1 MNYGTIRKNK
11 TMKLATIGVIAM
23 WLLSILSLI
32 LGIWSKD
39 IGFIINSILVLSTTI
54 ITTYNLVSTI
64 RE

>member
-1 MNYGTIRKNK
+1 
-11 TMKLATIGVIAM
+11 MKLAIVGVIVM

-39 IGFIINSILVLSTTI
+39 NVFIGNSISALVITI
-54 ITTYNLVSTI
+54 TPTYNLVSTI

>member
-1 MNYGTIRKNK
+1 
-11 TMKLATIGVIAM
+11 MKLAIIGVIAM
-23 WLLSILSLI
+23 WLLSVLSLI

-39 IGFIINSILVLSTTI
+39 VGFIINSISALVITI

>member
-1 MNYGTIRKNK
+1 
-11 TMKLATIGVIAM
+11 MKLATIGVIAM

>member
-1 MNYGTIRKNK
+1 
-11 TMKLATIGVIAM
+11 MKLTIIGVIVM
-23 WLLSILSLI
+23 WLLSISSLI

-39 IGFIINSILVLSTTI
+39 NVFIGNSILALVITI